1 MYVLLV
7 LRIVFLISRMLQV
20 SQYDAHLVRLF
31 SVVDFLITDTMMVE
45 DDDLMYSLKSFRP
58 RNLSH
63 HVGMCRAEA
72 KRRLLKAQTAGFAS
86 SDTTDRILVQLE
98 NCLSLGAA
106 PSLKRSSD
114 QVHFEAQVRR
124 EVSRSIEEF
133 TCNNDM
139 AESTPD
145 LDIRQWTSQ
154 KDNITRS
161 VHVKLDRPATRI
173 HVIDAFASPLECAAM
188 EERVEG
194 HLGPATTADGKGGFQ
209 LNQHR
214 KAQQAYIYPDWTQED
229 SGDLVLRL
237 NRRIFDY
244 ANDELGLNISPE
256 GQEPL
261 MSIQYFGRGNNDTAP
276 DRYNAHCDGIC
287 EGGPLRHAGRMA
299 TMVVYCTVPE
309 KGGMTNFNNAGVTI
323 KPVAGSA
330 IFFSYIDPLTKTADN
345 GFSQHSGCPVYKGMG
360 FNVQRQCARHLGL
373 TISCCLGPFLTLTFR
388 QKSNHHT
395 MDPSR
400 SHERTH
406 CRSL

>member
-1 MYVLLV
+1 MLDVPRPNAPLV
-7 LRIVFLISRMLQV
+7 HI
-20 SQYDAHLVRLF
+20 F
-31 SVVDFLITDTMMVE
+31 SVADFLIADTMMVE

-58 RNLSH
+58 RDLSNH
-63 HVGMCRAEA
+63 AGMCRAEA
-72 KRRLLKAQTAGFAS
+72 KRRLLEAQTAGLTS
-86 SDTTDRILVQLE
+86 SEIRDRILVQLG

-106 PSLKRSSD
+106 PSLKRSSEK
-114 QVHFEAQVRR
+114 VHFEAQVRR

-133 TCNNDM
+133 TCNSEL

-145 LDIRQWTSQ
+145 IDVRQWTSG

-194 HLGPATTADGKGGFQ
+194 QLGPATTADGKGGFQ
-209 LNQHR
+209 LNQNR

-229 SGDLVLRL
+229 SDDPVLEL

-244 ANDELGLNISPE
+244 ANDELGLNVSPE

-261 MSIQYFGRGNNDTAP
+261 MSIQYFGRGYNDTAP
-276 DRYNAHCDGIC
+276 DRYNAHCDGGC
-287 EGGPLRHAGRMA
+287 EGEPHRHAGRMA

-330 IFFSYIDPLTKTADN
+330 IFFSYINPLTMTTDK
-345 GFSQHSGCPVYKGMG
+345 GFSQHSGCPVYEGKWISIDRNAPGILD
-360 FNVQRQCARHLGL
+360 QQCCGCSWSFLITRLGKKAIITQWIRLGVTKEL
-373 TISCCLGPFLTLTFR
+373 TADHYNSC
-388 QKSNHHT
+388 KS
-395 MDPSR
+395 
-400 SHERTH
+400 
-406 CRSL
+406 